1 MLEQEEGVIE
11 GDDNLKK
18 YITNYYK
25 KLFDKAKR
33 KNIFL
38 EKTEISDIPWVS
50 DEQNS
55 VLLEEFTGKEVK
67 EAIFQMKHSKP
78 PGLMGFQEIFIRFF
92 GVWSKKI

>member
-33 KNIFL
+33 NNIF
-38 EKTEISDIPWVS
+38 
-50 DEQNS
+50 
-55 VLLEEFTGKEVK
+55 
-67 EAIFQMKHSKP
+67 
-78 PGLMGFQEIFIRFF
+78 
-92 GVWSKKI
+92 